1 MNALENEYFEEYK
14 SVELICNDIY
24 ENGVSGYI
32 DDMTEKASY
41 AVQYE
46 PNWNKKIKVLKHL
59 RWLRNRIAHGG
70 EDYEVTEQD
79 LQSIR
84 MFHSELLTGKDPL
97 ALLNSYKKSAKP
109 AAKHPRGVNNT
120 VQTFESGDNDS
131 EYDERGWNGWV
142 ILLALGI
149 ILLIV
154 FLASRAH

>member
-32 DDMTEKASY
+32 DEMIEKEPY
-41 AVQYE
+41 ALQFE

-59 RWLRNRIAHGG
+59 RWLRNRIAHSG

-84 MFHSELLTGKDPL
+84 LFHSELLTGKDPL
-97 ALLNSYKKSAKP
+97 AQIASGKKQNRTKSAQSP
-109 AAKHPRGVNNT
+109 
-120 VQTFESGDNDS
+120 
-131 EYDERGWNGWV
+131 EYDERGWNGWF

-154 FLASRAH
+154 FFASRAR

>member
-32 DDMTEKASY
+32 DEMLEKERY

-46 PNWNKKIKVLKHL
+46 PSWNKKIKVLKHL

-84 MFHSELLTGKDPL
+84 LFHSELLTGKDPL
-97 ALLNSYKKSAKP
+97 AHLNSYKKSAKP
-109 AAKHPRGVNNT
+109 AARHPRT
-120 VQTFESGDNDS
+120 VQTADSGDNDS
-131 EYDERGWNGWV
+131 EYDERGWNGWF

>member
-32 DDMTEKASY
+32 DDMIEKEQY
-41 AVQYE
+41 ALQYE

-70 EDYEVTEQD
+70 EDFEVTEQD

-84 MFHSELLTGKDPL
+84 LFHSELLTGKDPL
-97 ALLNSYKKSAKP
+97 AQL
-109 AAKHPRGVNNT
+109 
-120 VQTFESGDNDS
+120 ESGKKQPRAESDQS
-131 EYDERGWNGWV
+131 GEYDERGWNGWV